1 MVGVIFIYMNMKH
14 RDYYWIILLISCI
27 LIIVL
32 PTLITTFHIPL
43 GCLNTDFTN
52 TGQIGDAIGGITAPI
67 IGLISIWLLYITFRE
82 QRQFNEKQ
90 SEFNNHTLLTNLQ
103 EKILEK
109 LDNLTLTYN
118 SHTYIGFDEIYT
130 NKDNLSK
137 IDEQELIKF
146 KSNLIYCHRLIRIFL
161 LTNKEAPLKQG
172 IKGTLY
178 KMIEDIVNKLLE
190 IYDIVKMGQSNTQK
204 TWAEELQEY
213 LDNCNPEK

>member
-82 QRQFNEKQ
+82 
-90 SEFNNHTLLTNLQ
+90 LLTNLQ